1 MNTLKVAGHAPTQAG
16 GHRLSSD
23 RHTTRKKKAIE
34 KYIKKKMS
42 LKRERERDLSP
53 SNCSGAAAGVS
64 RGYGQDLRRFFFDFS
79 FSIFFVCGCVLLS
92 HRDSQWYAT
101 CWLQAPPSVPLKGRQ
116 LLGAPTR
123 FLLCSIG
130 GEVERARARSSH
142 HEKKTSHQHLKKG
155 EVKERK
161 KEKSHPP
168 TS

>member
-1 MNTLKVAGHAPTQAG
+1 
-16 GHRLSSD
+16 
-23 RHTTRKKKAIE
+23 
-34 KYIKKKMS
+34 MS
-42 LKRERERDLSP
+42 LKRERERHTCLRP
-53 SNCSGAAAGVS
+53 IVRARR
-64 RGYGQDLRRFFFDFS
+64 RGFQEDTGRIFVVFFFYFFPS
-79 FSIFFVCGCVLLS
+79 LFFFVCGCVLLS

-155 EVKERK
+155 EAKERQK
-161 KEKSHPP
+161 GLFFSIWE
-168 TS
+168 

>member
-1 MNTLKVAGHAPTQAG
+1 
-16 GHRLSSD
+16 
-23 RHTTRKKKAIE
+23 
-34 KYIKKKMS
+34 MS
-42 LKRERERDLSP
+42 LKRERETCLRP
-53 SNCSGAAAGVS
+53 IVRARR
-64 RGYGQDLRRFFFDFS
+64 RGFQEDTGRIFVVFS
-79 FSIFFVCGCVLLS
+79 FIFSSQFFFVCGCVLLS

-101 CWLQAPPSVPLKGRQ
+101 CWLQAPPSRPLKGRQ